1 MSARHEL
8 PGSLSVPAER
18 RSEVEGGGGARS
30 SRRAEPHLETAQIGA
45 SRSLSP
51 AKERMEWRF
60 LEARKLGEDS
70 WYLSRNRE
78 DGKVR

>member
-1 MSARHEL
+1 MSACHEF
-8 PGSLSVPAER
+8 PGSLTVGAER
-18 RSEVEGGGGARS
+18 VSKVEGGGASS

-45 SRSLSP
+45 SRSVSP
-51 AKERMEWRF
+51 AKDRIEWRF